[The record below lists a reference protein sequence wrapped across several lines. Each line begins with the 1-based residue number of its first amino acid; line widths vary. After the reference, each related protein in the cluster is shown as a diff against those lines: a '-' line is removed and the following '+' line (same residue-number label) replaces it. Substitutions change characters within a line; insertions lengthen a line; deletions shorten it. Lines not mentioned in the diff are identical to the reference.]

1 MPAVP
6 LPASL
11 PVSTEVVPAAS
22 DAPLKRR
29 RQRKVKGTEEGS
41 AAPKELTAYQEFVK
55 TKMEQLRTE
64 NPQIPHKDRMKI
76 LGSLWQEEKVK
87 AGPTAEGKA
96 AATEKGIDHDGKSGK
111 SGKSGD
117 VVDSNGKA
125 GEKKAEMVQEVS
137 SSFACF
143 SLQRTDSTLL
153 NAPHISLTISASE

>member
-1 MPAVP
+1 MPAVPLPAVP

-22 DAPLKRR
+22 DAPGPLKRR

-55 TKMEQLRTE
+55 TKMEQFRSE
-64 NPQIPHKDRMKI
+64 NPQVPHKDRMKI

-87 AGPTAEGKA
+87 AGPTGEGKA

-111 SGKSGD
+111 SGD
-117 VVDSNGKA
+117 VVDMNGKA
-125 GEKKAEMVQEVS
+125 AEKKAEMVQEVS
-137 SSFACF
+137 F
-143 SLQRTDSTLL
+143 SLRRTDSTLL
-153 NAPHISLTISASE
+153 TAPHISLAISASE